1 MKIEKNKSLKN
12 KNTFGIDV
20 RASKYIEVYDE
31 EVLKNLFSLPELKDE
46 SKLVIGGGS
55 NILFTRD
62 FNGIVI
68 KNSIPGIKII
78 FENEKHCLV
87 KAGAGVVWNDLVLF
101 AVEKNLGGIE
111 NLISI
116 PGTVGAAPVQ
126 NIGAYG
132 EELQNTFH
140 SLKGIY
146 IDSGKESVFEKEEC
160 GFGYRESIFKRELR
174 EKIIITYVILE
185 LYKNPQPVFNYG
197 TIKNE
202 LEKLNKENY
211 SIKNVSD
218 IIAAIRNEKLPNH
231 NTIGNAGSFFK
242 NPEIDNDLF
251 LELKKVHPEIPC
263 FTTPHEKVKIPAGW
277 LIEKCGWKGRRISN
291 VGVHEKQALVL
302 VNYGNATGL
311 DILSLANEIKISV
324 FKTFG
329 IELNEE
335 VNIY

>member
-12 KNTFGIDV
+12 NNTFGIDV
-20 RASKYIEVYDE
+20 SARKYVEIYDE
-31 EVLKNLFSLPELKDE
+31 DELKQLLSLSELKDE
-46 SKLVIGGGS
+46 AKLVLGGGS
-55 NILFTRD
+55 NILFTHD
-62 FNGIVI
+62 YNGIVI

-78 FENEKHCLV
+78 FEDEKLCLV
-87 KAGAGVVWNDLVLF
+87 KAGAGVIWNDLVLF

-146 IDSGKESVFEKEEC
+146 IETGKESVFEKEEC
-160 GFGYRESIFKRELR
+160 KFGYRESIFKEELK
-174 EKIIITYVILE
+174 EKFIITSVILE
-185 LYKNPQPVFNYG
+185 LYKNSQPVFNYG

-202 LEKLNKENY
+202 LEKLPSVNY
-211 SIKNVSD
+211 SIKDVSD
-218 IIAAIRNEKLPNH
+218 IIAKIRNDKLPDP
-231 NTIGNAGSFFK
+231 TAIGNAGSFFK
-242 NPEIDNDLF
+242 NPEIDKDQF
-251 LELKKVHPEIPC
+251 LELKKEHPEIPC
-263 FTTPHEKVKIPAGW
+263 FTTPHDKVKIPAGW
-277 LIEKCGWKGRRISN
+277 LVEKCGWKGKRIKN

-302 VNYGNATGL
+302 VNYGYATGE
-311 DILSLANEIKISV
+311 DILSLAQEIKISV
-324 FKTFG
+324 IKKFG
-329 IELNEE
+329 IELTEE